1 MTLGHREECSAE
13 SASRNWSAA
22 PFCAALPFDSRYFT
36 RSPEAQKSA
45 SARISYESSLLTRS
59 VAIRS

>member
-1 MTLGHREECSAE
+1 MTLRNREKCSAE

-22 PFCAALPFDSRYFT
+22 AVCAALPLDSRYFT

-45 SARISYESSLLTRS
+45 SARISYESSLITRS